1 MRTRISEHG
10 WEIQETQPLLRESQ
24 QEDFEVNVWPV
35 SHHGYTNQAR
45 DWFPVGSVLYIGD
58 AHIELSIT
66 K

>member
-1 MRTRISEHG
+1 MNRRMIERG
-10 WEIQETQPLLRESQ
+10 WETQETQPLLRKSH

-35 SHHGYTNQAR
+35 SRHGYTNQAR

-58 AHIELSIT
+58 AHIEFSIT